1 MGKTEVF
8 KALSDPVRRDILELL
23 QKDRMSAGAIA
34 YKFDMSGA
42 TISYHLK
49 TLKKAGLVTE
59 EKQKTFVY
67 YHLNRPAMEEAM
79 AWMDDLVQEP
89 V

>member
-1 MGKTEVF
+1 MGKTEIF
-8 KALSDPVRRDILELL
+8 KALSDPVRRDILAML
-23 QKDRMSAGAIA
+23 KNGRMSAGAIA

-49 TLKKAGLVTE
+49 TLKKADLVRE

-67 YHLNRPAMEEAM
+67 YHLNPAVLEEAT
-79 AWMDDLVQEP
+79 AWIADLNQKE
-89 V
+89 

>member
-8 KALSDPVRRDILELL
+8 KALSDPVRRDILAML
-23 QKDRMSAGAIA
+23 KNGRMSAGAIA
-34 YKFDMSGA
+34 YHFDMSGA

-49 TLKKAGLVTE
+49 TLKKADLVWE

-67 YHLNRPAMEEAM
+67 YHLNQPVLEEAM
-79 AWMDDLVQEP
+79 AWMEGLKKG
-89 V
+89 